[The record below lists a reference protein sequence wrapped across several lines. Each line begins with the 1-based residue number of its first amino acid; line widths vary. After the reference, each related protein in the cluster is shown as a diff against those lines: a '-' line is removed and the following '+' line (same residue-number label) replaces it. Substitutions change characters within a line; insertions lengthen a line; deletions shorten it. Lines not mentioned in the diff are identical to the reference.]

1 MRTYLAMIGAIG
13 LAGCGG
19 GGGGSNPTPATPAGN
34 PGGVLQTSSGIPV
47 SYSAGSY
54 LPASSF
60 KSQCMTPRTGT
71 NPLTNQPYSDI
82 SGSTA
87 TENAWLRSWTNETYL
102 WFSEVPDLNPNSYGN
117 GAYFPLLKT
126 AAVTTSGLPKDR
138 FHFTYPTTQWIALSQ
153 SGVESGY
160 GAQWL
165 LVSLVVPR
173 RVVVAYVEPNSPAAN
188 AGLTRGDE
196 VITVDGWDL
205 VNGGYNDYLEAM
217 DGIFP
222 ANNNE
227 NHTLTLRPVTGPQ
240 RTVTLQ
246 SRTDIVTTPVPR
258 TDVIQTGTGPVGY
271 LVFNDHIATSEA
283 QLIAAINQLKTANVT
298 DLILDVRYNGGGY
311 LDIASE
317 LAYMI
322 AGPVP
327 TAGRTFERLT
337 FNSKH
342 PNTNPVTGQALAP
355 VPFHTTTQ
363 GFSAGNGAAL
373 PTLNLSRVFVI
384 TGSGTCSASES
395 IINSL
400 RGVDVQV
407 NQIGMTTC
415 GKPYGFYATDNCGTT
430 YFTIQFKGVNAKN
443 FGDYTDGFTPINS
456 VAGRIGERLPGCSV
470 NDDFTRPLGD
480 PAEGKLAAALQ
491 YRDTGTCPVPPTSNP
506 IGFAKTSGMEADGYL
521 LRPQAK
527 EIRVMR
533 SEDQQ

>member
-1 MRTYLAMIGAIG
+1 MRALLIVMSATG
-13 LAGCGG
+13 LAACGG
-19 GGGGSNPTPATPAGN
+19 GGSDSDTNFIGVGGQAAAYNNALNTYS
-34 PGGVLQTSSGIPV
+34 PGI
-47 SYSAGSY
+47 YM
-54 LPASSF
+54 PASAF
-60 KSQCMTPRTGT
+60 KSLCAAPRTGI
-71 NPLTNQPYSDI
+71 NPATNQPYSDLQGT
-82 SGSTA
+82 SDR
-87 TENAWLRSWTNETYL
+87 ENFWLRSWTNDTYL
-102 WFSEVPDLNPNSYGN
+102 WFSEVPDLNPYAYSTSS
-117 GAYFPLLKT
+117 YFPLLKT
-126 AAVTTSGLPKDR
+126 AGVTPSGNPKDR
-138 FHFTYPTTQWIALSQ
+138 FHFTYPTTEWIALSQ
-153 SGVESGY
+153 SGAESSY
-160 GAQWL
+160 GAQWFA
-165 LVSLVVPR
+165 VPGPKAL
-173 RVVVAYVEPNSPAAN
+173 VAYTEPGSPAAN
-188 AGLTRGDE
+188 AGLMRGDE
-196 VITVDGWDL
+196 IILIDGVPFASSLASNYDGTL
-205 VNGGYNDYLEAM
+205 DALYPPNNGISHAFTM
-217 DGIFP
+217 
-222 ANNNE
+222 
-227 NHTLTLRPVTGPQ
+227 RSTGGVQ
-240 RTVTLQ
+240 YTVTLQ
-246 SRTDIVTTPVPR
+246 STTVVSDPVP
-258 TDVIQTGTGPVGY
+258 DVSILATGTGPVGY

-283 QLIAAINQLKTANVT
+283 QLITAINQLKTANVT

-470 NDDFTRPLGD
+470 NDDFTRHLGN

-491 YRDTGTCPVPPTSNP
+491 YRDTGTCPAPPTSNP

-527 EIRVMR
+527 EIRVMKP
-533 SEDQQ
+533 E